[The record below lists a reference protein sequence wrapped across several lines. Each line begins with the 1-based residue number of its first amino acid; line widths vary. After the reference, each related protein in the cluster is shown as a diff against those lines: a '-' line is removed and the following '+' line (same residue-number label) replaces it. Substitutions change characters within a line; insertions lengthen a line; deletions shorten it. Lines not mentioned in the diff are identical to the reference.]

1 MNKFERFIEKHAV
14 KHLTLILIVLYAIG
28 YVIRYAASGLT
39 DYLTLNPYA
48 IVHGQ
53 IWRLVSWLLVP
64 PYENISLVFIVLL
77 CFYSFG
83 IAMERALGDVQYN
96 IFILTGVIL
105 TIVFA
110 FLWMG
115 YIYLIAGAQAF
126 ESLASSYFSAYSVM
140 ITTYYINMSIFIAYS
155 IVYARRTVLMFFI
168 LPMPA
173 WILGVLDAAYMIYD
187 FVAAGSI
194 SPMRFIIIAAGLNV
208 LIFWLRIRNR
218 YHVHL
223 TKEQRQ
229 TRKEFRRQTAG
240 HRGEK
245 SSNIFT
251 SEKARQSA
259 GEQKPASVKTS
270 ARPHTMHKCA
280 ICGRTE
286 ADDPNLEFRYCS
298 KCEGSYEY
306 CQDHLFTHIHVK
318 KGGHPAM
325 MPASD
330 AQVKGQTKGGQS

>member
-1 MNKFERFIEKHAV
+1 MNKFEKFIGKHAV
-14 KHLTLILIVLYAIG
+14 RHLTLVLIVMYAIG
-28 YVIRYAASGLT
+28 YVIRYAAPGLT
-39 DYLTLNPYA
+39 KYLTLNPYA
-48 IVHGQ
+48 IAHGQ

-64 PYENISLVFIVLL
+64 PYESFSLVFIVLL

-83 IAMERALGDVQYN
+83 IAMERALGDIQYN

-115 YIYLIAGAQAF
+115 YIYLIADAQSF
-126 ESLASSYFSAYSVM
+126 ESAAENFFSSYSVI

-173 WILGVLDAAYMIYD
+173 WILGVLDAAYMVYD
-187 FVAAGSI
+187 FITAGSI
-194 SPMRFIIIAAGLNV
+194 SPMRFIIIAAFLNV
-208 LIFWLRIRNR
+208 LFFWLRIRSR
-218 YHVHL
+218 YRVHL
-223 TKEQRQ
+223 TREQRQ
-229 TRKEFRRQTAG
+229 TRKEFRRQTSG
-240 HRGEK
+240 HRRGKDDNIFAGEK
-245 SSNIFT
+245 AK
-251 SEKARQSA
+251 KAAA
-259 GEQKPASVKTS
+259 GEQQPAGTPAPK
-270 ARPHTMHKCA
+270 HTMHKCA

-325 MPASD
+325 MPAPD
-330 AQVKGQTKGGQS
+330 AQITQQTKGDSE

>member
-1 MNKFERFIEKHAV
+1 MV
-14 KHLTLILIVLYAIG
+14 LIVMYAIG
-28 YVIRYAASGLT
+28 YVIRYAAPALT
-39 DYLTLNPYA
+39 NYLTLNPYA

-53 IWRLVSWLLVP
+53 VWRLVSWLLVP
-64 PYENISLVFIVLL
+64 PYENFGVVFIVLL

-115 YIYLIAGAQAF
+115 YIYLLAGAESF
-126 ESLASSYFSAYSVM
+126 DSLAAGYFSAYSVM

-173 WILGVLDAAYMIYD
+173 WILGVLDVVYMVFD
-187 FVAAGSI
+187 FVTAGSV
-194 SPMRFIIIAAGLNV
+194 SPMRFIIIASFLNV
-208 LIFWLRIRNR
+208 LFFWLRIRNR

-223 TKEQRQ
+223 SRAQRQ
-229 TRKEFRRQTAG
+229 TRKEFRRQTSG
-240 HRGEK
+240 RREK
-245 SSNIFT
+245 SGNIFA
-251 SEKARQSA
+251 SEEAKKANAEPR
-259 GEQKPASVKTS
+259 PAKAS
-270 ARPHTMHKCA
+270 ARPCTMHRCA

-330 AQVKGQTKGGQS
+330 AQVTGQTGNNRTDQT